1 MAMDV
6 YARKGNNKKEELA
19 HALHDA
25 DKKHPNAQRKIVT
38 FTLTSFLILLIFGL
52 SLME

>member
-1 MAMDV
+1 M
-6 YARKGNNKKEELA
+6 RGKGSNKKEELA

-25 DKKHPNAQRKIVT
+25 DKKTPECTKANC
-38 FTLTSFLILLIFGL
+38 TSGINFFLILLIFGL